1 MTNDELLQLFGLRVQ
16 ALRRRRGL
24 TQEGLAEAIERSV
37 DTVSN
42 IERGLSGTRIETA
55 LLIAEAVGVTVR
67 ELFEFDHDGGGDRER
82 RQAIEQIVG
91 MLADSDDLTLQAV
104 VDMVR
109 IVRGLRKPSEAE
121 RP

>member
-24 TQEGLAEAIERSV
+24 TQEDLAEAIERSV

-42 IERGLSGTRIETA
+42 IERGQTGTRIETA
-55 LLIAEAVGVTVR
+55 LLIAEAVGVTVT
-67 ELFEFDHDGGGDRER
+67 ELFEFGHDGGGDRER
-82 RQAIEQIVG
+82 RRAIEQIVG
-91 MLADSDDLTLQAV
+91 MLADSDDTTLQAV
-104 VDMVR
+104 TDMVR
-109 IVRGLRKPSEAE
+109 IMLRLREYSGGE